1 MTARLRLSPTLCS
14 ILLEPFVQSFFN
26 PYRILGTKIHETQSA
41 FQMMQSVCS
50 LCFQS
55 DSLFSTVCNLFFNL
69 QARFRSSAPFRNDV
83 FDLLHSLSLLHRNST
98 RLRGLHESLLLLRR
112 IMEQPAPNQHR
123 APRTGSRHP
132 SAGDEQR
139 PKHGIREK
147 RSIVS
152 IPWKR
157 EKNEDVATL
166 RNFST

>member
-1 MTARLRLSPTLCS
+1 
-14 ILLEPFVQSFFN
+14 
-26 PYRILGTKIHETQSA
+26 
-41 FQMMQSVCS
+41 MQSVCS
-50 LCFQS
+50 ICFQS

-112 IMEQPAPNQHR
+112 IMEQPSSNQHR

-147 RSIVS
+147 TVNPIMNIATNRKRYPMTNVRRRSSSVISVVG
-152 IPWKR
+152 
-157 EKNEDVATL
+157 NTVGTTL
-166 RNFST
+166 G